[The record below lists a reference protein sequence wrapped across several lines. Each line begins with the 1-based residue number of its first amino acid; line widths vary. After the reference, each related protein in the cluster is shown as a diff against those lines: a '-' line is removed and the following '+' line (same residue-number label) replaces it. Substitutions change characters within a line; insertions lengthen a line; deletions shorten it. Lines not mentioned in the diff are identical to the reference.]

1 MCVSYQVIVS
11 QGEGISTHSTFP
23 DLNPRLRS
31 GLDIRLSLS
40 ARAQA
45 EGSPKSCYRYT
56 LLSFPRPVLRSSVLR
71 STTKDE
77 KWKSRHRPCESR
89 ELIKDWIPAGVYPC
103 GGRGRNDQE
112 VF

>member
-45 EGSPKSCYRYT
+45 EGSAKV
-56 LLSFPRPVLRSSVLR
+56 LLQVYLVVIPTTRS
-71 STTKDE
+71 
-77 KWKSRHRPCESR
+77 P
-89 ELIKDWIPAGVYPC
+89 
-103 GGRGRNDQE
+103 
-112 VF
+112 